1 MTTRTKNEERL
12 GVLLMQHNRL
22 ALQRIRST
30 NTLELDLLLR
40 TNRRQR
46 IELREKEK
54 A

>member
-22 ALQRIRST
+22 VMARVRST
-30 NTLELDLLLR
+30 NTFELDLLLR

-54 A
+54 V